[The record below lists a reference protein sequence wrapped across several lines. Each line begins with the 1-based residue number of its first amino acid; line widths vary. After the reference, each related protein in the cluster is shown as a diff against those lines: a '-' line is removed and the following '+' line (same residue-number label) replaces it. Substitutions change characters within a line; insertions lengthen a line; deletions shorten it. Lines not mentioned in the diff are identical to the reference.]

1 MNAPLTNLQSSP
13 QGRHNPSVALLRV
26 LDRLPHDRRASFTDE
41 QLAALDG
48 ALDAN
53 TTGRHAI
60 NFRVTL
66 FGLVYLVVLG
76 GRERRTRE
84 RRMTERQRHPLHSP
98 GNVAFLVGLTIAGLI
113 VGSSIRTMVTGG

>member
-13 QGRHNPSVALLRV
+13 QGLHTPSVALRRV
-26 LDRLPHDRRASFTDE
+26 LDRLPQDRRASFTDE

-53 TTGRHAI
+53 TPGGHAV

-66 FGLVYLVVLG
+66 FGLVYVVVLG
-76 GRERRTRE
+76 GRERRTPE
-84 RRMTERQRHPLHSP
+84 RRKTERQRHPLHSP
-98 GNVAFLVGLTIAGLI
+98 GNVAFLIGLTVVGLI